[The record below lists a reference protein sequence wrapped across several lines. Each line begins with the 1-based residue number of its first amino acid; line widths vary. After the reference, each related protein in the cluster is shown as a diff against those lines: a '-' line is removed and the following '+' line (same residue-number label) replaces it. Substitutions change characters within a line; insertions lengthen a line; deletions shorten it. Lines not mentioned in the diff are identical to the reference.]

1 MIAIRLKRI
10 DNEDVSELQRQFGNA
25 VRFCFNRYVDSNG
38 TLTDAQVTRL
48 VHRMNSVERLDFT
61 MLLMASRKAH
71 SIYKAFE
78 KQELD
83 SLIFGGRNNWN
94 RYQKHLISKE
104 EFNAN
109 RQLPICVEGDKSH
122 RGNRKFSLDLNNDR
136 IIFKPSRSEHYEI
149 KFVHHG
155 RAQRAMLAELQRRY
169 DNRDEV
175 CFTAELSRDYVT
187 LIVDENDFAHEVPH
201 IDGRTASIDMNP
213 NYVALVIRDEKG
225 EFLQQEIFDFKR
237 LSELDKRKNYASKQ
251 NKIKWRSHLNS
262 KRKHEVLQVAK
273 RIAKQCA
280 HYQVS
285 DFVIEDL
292 SIKSKDHG
300 KGRSFNKLCNNSWQR
315 RLLTSNLRKR
325 MNLMKIRFHE
335 VYAGYSSI
343 KGVLE
348 NDGKVDSIASAIEIG
363 NRKGKDL
370 KKFGDSKVKLGNL
383 SNRWKEEIGSNF
395 KHVPTWK
402 EVYEFLKSNYPGNS
416 YRVLFSEKHPL
427 LRVSLRMGSEKSLVK
442 IRNFDG

>member
-25 VRFCFNRYVDSNG
+25 VRFAFNRYADSDG
-38 TLTDAQVTRL
+38 TLSDAQVRGL
-48 VHRMNSVERLDFT
+48 AHRMSNIEKLDAT
-61 MLLMASRKAH
+61 ILQDAC
-71 SIYKAFE
+71 YKAKSLYNATE
-78 KQELD
+78 KTGT
-83 SLIFGGRNNWN
+83 SPIFGGRNNWN

-109 RQLPICVEGDKSH
+109 RQLPICVRGDKTH

-136 IIFKPSRSEHYEI
+136 IIFKPSRSDHYEI

-155 RAQRAMLAELQRRY
+155 RAQRALLAELQRRY
-169 DNRDEV
+169 DNREEI

-201 IDGRTASIDMNP
+201 IDGRRASIDMNP

-225 EFLQQEIFDFKR
+225 DFLQQEIFDFKS
-237 LSELDKRKNYASKQ
+237 LSELDKRKNYKSKQ

-262 KRKHEVLQVAK
+262 KRKHEILQVAK
-273 RIAKQCA
+273 RIAEQCA
-280 HYQVS
+280 HYRVS

-325 MNLMKIRFHE
+325 MNMLGINFHE

-348 NDGKVDSIASAIEIG
+348 NENKVDSIASAIEIG
-363 NRKGKDL
+363 NRFGKKL
-370 KKFGDSKVKLGNL
+370 GKFGDSKVELGNL
-383 SNRWKEEIGSNF
+383 SNRWKNEISSNF
-395 KHVPTWK
+395 KQVPSWK
-402 EVYEFLKSNYPGNS
+402 EVSDFLKKNYPGNS
-416 YRVLFSEKHPL
+416 YRVLFSEQHPL
-427 LRVSLRMGSEKSLVK
+427 LRVSSRMGSEKSFVK
-442 IRNFDG
+442 IRIFDG